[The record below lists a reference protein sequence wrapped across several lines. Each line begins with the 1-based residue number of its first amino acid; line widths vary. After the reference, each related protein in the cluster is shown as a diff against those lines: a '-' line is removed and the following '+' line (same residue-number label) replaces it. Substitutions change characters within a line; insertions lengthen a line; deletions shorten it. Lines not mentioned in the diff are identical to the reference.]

1 MTEDEDAMDVHGEIS
16 KQTKQT
22 KQTRQ
27 TEKVLPSAAPMAV
40 PCAAALGPPAPRP
53 GFRGKNLRV
62 GHRYR
67 TSILYMAC
75 MCI

>member
-1 MTEDEDAMDVHGEIS
+1 MHFMDVHGEIS
-16 KQTKQT
+16 KQT

-27 TEKVLPSAAPMAV
+27 TEKVLPSQAAPMAA

-75 MCI
+75 MCINV